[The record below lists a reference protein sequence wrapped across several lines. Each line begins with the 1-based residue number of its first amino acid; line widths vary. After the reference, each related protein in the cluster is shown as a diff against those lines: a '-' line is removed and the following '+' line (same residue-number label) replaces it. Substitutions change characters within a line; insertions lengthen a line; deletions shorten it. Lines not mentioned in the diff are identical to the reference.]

1 MTAQQ
6 TAKSKRPSVAI
17 GHVILH
23 VRDVIAS
30 AEFYTALGLRLVVKR
45 SELAILELRGGTHL
59 LLFEAKSKPKAGPI
73 RSFDFM
79 VDEITSTRASLEAAG
94 MELTPMR
101 VDGISGHQMFE
112 VTDPDGNAVTI
123 LSSHTEGRK
132 V

>member
-1 MTAQQ
+1 MTAKR

-23 VRDVIAS
+23 ARDVTAS
-30 AEFYTALGLRLVVKR
+30 AEFYTAIGLRLIFKR
-45 SELAILELRGGTHL
+45 TDLAILELRGGTHL
-59 LLFEAKSKPKAGPI
+59 LLFEAKRKPKAGPL

-79 VDEITSTRASLEAAG
+79 VDEITSMQASLKAAG
-94 MELTPMR
+94 LKVTPIR
-101 VDGISGHQMFE
+101 EDRISRHQMFE

-123 LSSHTEGRK
+123 LSSHTEGRP

>member
-1 MTAQQ
+1 MTPKQ

-23 VRDVIAS
+23 ARDVTAS
-30 AEFYTALGLRLVVKR
+30 AEFYSALGLRLIVKR

-59 LLFEAKSKPKAGPI
+59 LLFEAKGEPRAGPI

-79 VDEITSTRASLEAAG
+79 VDEITATRASLEEAG
-94 MELTPMR
+94 MELTPLR
-101 VDGISGHQMFE
+101 DDHISGHQMFE

-123 LSSHTEGRK
+123 LSSHTEGRE